1 MTEEHINNN
10 KKIDFIVLYGE
21 PNSGKTTTLNEL
33 IISLIKKE
41 DIENFY
47 VEHIGRK
54 WKFENMSS
62 EDVKKYL
69 EQKGNKTKD
78 GIYRFKCNG
87 KNCIVITAG
96 DVLET
101 LIGTIISRI
110 IYKKRNKEFE
120 TNNELIDV
128 VICAARLAWYEK
140 FKNIILQALPCEEK
154 GIKEKLKEKLKRKTI
169 EEQDIENRSMADE
182 IEKELNNLT
191 VCKNI

>member
-1 MTEEHINNN
+1 MTKENINDN
-10 KKIDFIVLYGE
+10 KEIKFIVLYGE

-54 WKFENMSS
+54 WKFENMNP
-62 EDVKKYL
+62 EDVKTYL
-69 EQKGNKTKD
+69 EQKGKKTKD

-96 DVLET
+96 DFLET

-110 IYKKRNKEFE
+110 IYKLYKIDKRNNKFE
-120 TNNELIDV
+120 TNNELTDV
-128 VICAARLAWYEK
+128 VICAARSKWYDK
-140 FKNIILQALPCEEK
+140 FKNIILQVLPCKEK
-154 GIKEKLKEKLKRKTI
+154 GIMEIKKIKESKEEK
-169 EEQDIENRSMADE
+169 QDEANREAANE
-182 IEKELNNLT
+182 IEKKLYSLT
-191 VCKNI
+191 I

>member
-1 MTEEHINNN
+1 MAKENINDN
-10 KKIDFIVLYGE
+10 KEIKFIILYGE
-21 PNSGKTTTLNEL
+21 SNSGKTTTLNEL

-54 WKFENMSS
+54 WKFENMNP
-62 EDVKKYL
+62 EDVKTYL
-69 EQKGNKTKD
+69 EQKGKKTKD

-110 IYKKRNKEFE
+110 VYKKRNKEFE
-120 TNNELIDV
+120 TNNELTDV
-128 VICAARLAWYEK
+128 VICAARSKWYDK
-140 FKNIILQALPCEEK
+140 FKNIILQVLPCEEK
-154 GIKEKLKEKLKRKTI
+154 EIKEKLKRKLKGKTI
-169 EEQDIENRSMADE
+169 EEQNIENCSMADE
-182 IEKELNNLT
+182 IEKELYNLT
-191 VCKNI
+191 I